1 MAARDSFCLAG
12 TYSCPRL
19 LADLPVFEY
28 FFHRCPVRFDPAS
41 IVAAVPV
48 GRYTNLRKFELRA
61 ARNSLKI
68 ENCDGIVIRPPA
80 GSPPSLDNFLSRLY
94 DKVKSGDVPAPRRE
108 LSSGLST
115 DFCFLA

>member
-1 MAARDSFCLAG
+1 MAARDSLRLAG
-12 TYSCPRL
+12 LYARERL
-19 LADLPVFEY
+19 FANLSTFEY

-41 IVAAVPV
+41 IVPTVPV

-61 ARNSLKI
+61 TRNSLKI

-94 DKVKSGDVPAPRRE
+94 DKIKSGDVPAPRRE
-108 LSSGLST
+108 PASGLST
-115 DFCFLA
+115 DFCF